1 MSRHYPPPRS
11 QRHFREYRCI
21 ICNSVLETCRSMRPE
36 IGYALTDNCYNCIY
50 ETSYSLATH
59 DEASSQEFLQTM
71 LPVAQV
77 QIANEIAETLDQLAY
92 SSPWSPTTTDA
103 VLEPDDET
111 ETQPSLYDETR
122 EERDERFHNLR
133 AVQDSRTP
141 TPDYLPAHPFYSP
154 ELVLSEQDEVQL
166 ELSLSAASEL
176 EGYVSAY
183 EFDASF
189 GEASGLNAPEGDA
202 RPVDNAP
209 APHQSRNEQEEG
221 LDIITEL

>member
-1 MSRHYPPPRS
+1 MSRRHSPL
-11 QRHFREYRCI
+11 QGERHFCEYRCI

-36 IGYALTDNCYNCIY
+36 IVYALADNCYNCIY
-50 ETSYSLATH
+50 ETSYSLATY

-71 LPVAQV
+71 LRVAQV
-77 QIANEIAETLDQLAY
+77 QIANEIAEASDQLAY

-111 ETQPSLYDETR
+111 ETQPSLYDETP
-122 EERDERFHNLR
+122 EERDERFRNLR
-133 AVQDSRTP
+133 AVQD
-141 TPDYLPAHPFYSP
+141 LPAHHFYSP

-166 ELSLSAASEL
+166 EPSLLGASEI
-176 EGYVSAY
+176 EAYVNVY

-202 RPVDNAP
+202 RPAP

-221 LDIITEL
+221 LDIMI